1 MSNSNKKARTKP
13 TRAIYLRKRK
23 ADDDHDDDPA
33 FTPTEKAES
42 SNTITPHELKGPTEL
57 DSRPFYHAQIHDS
70 AGPHNLPQSDQTSDS
85 IRKVS
90 GSSSSHTPTAS
101 TSQSTPKETET
112 RATQDQTSTPEHHQ
126 ALRTI
131 FCTRAD
137 QTQSLPEVQH
147 KTMTERPSAPQGGTQ
162 PPHPSSGEESESLPG
177 DLEEIDLRSPSD
189 DPDYDI
195 ILPSEAVHSSRNA
208 QPDHARKY
216 PKPKPKSESQLRP
229 RTKKPSPPSPSPS
242 FSKAAKATTATTK
255 ILGVAA

>member
-1 MSNSNKKARTKP
+1 MSNSNKKARTKT

-33 FTPTEKAES
+33 FTPTGKAES

-90 GSSSSHTPTAS
+90 SSSSHNPTAS
-101 TSQSTPKETET
+101 TLQSTPTETET
-112 RATQDQTSTPEHHQ
+112 RATQDQTSTPEQHQ

-162 PPHPSSGEESESLPG
+162 PPRPSSGEESESLPG

-195 ILPSEAVHSSRNA
+195 IIPSEEIPKTQA
-208 QPDHARKY
+208 Q
-216 PKPKPKSESQLRP
+216 
-229 RTKKPSPPSPSPS
+229 
-242 FSKAAKATTATTK
+242 
-255 ILGVAA
+255 V